1 MAEWKPVGAEH
12 MLADGN
18 MKEIVL
24 GNTTLLLARAE
35 GSYYA
40 LQARCPHMGG
50 ILAMGKLN
58 DFVVRCPRHGS
69 QFDIR
74 DGHVV
79 AWIPKIPGIAHK
91 MAEAVKK
98 PEGLRTYP
106 TQVRDGQVWVEI
118 D

>member
-1 MAEWKPVGAEH
+1 MAEWKAAGAEN
-12 MLADGN
+12 MLADGA
-18 MKEIVL
+18 MTEVAL
-24 GNTTLLLARAE
+24 GDARVLLARVQ
-35 GSYYA
+35 GQYYA
-40 LQARCPHMGG
+40 LQARCTHLGG
-50 ILAMGKLN
+50 ILASGKLS

-69 QFDIR
+69 QFDLR

-98 PEGLRTYP
+98 PESLRTYH
-106 TQVRDGQVWVEI
+106 TQVKDGQVWVET